1 MVKDVIGREWQLGTV
16 QVDYNLPERFNLNY
30 TGADNQPHRPI
41 MIHRAP
47 FGSMERFVGVLIEH
61 FAGNFPLW
69 LAPEQVRILP
79 ISEKFEDY
87 AQNLFDLCKS
97 LGLRATTDLQ
107 SDKLGAKIR
116 RAETSKVPYMIVA
129 GAKEAEEGTLSLRS
143 RIHKSKEGTYSQDE
157 FAKIVEEQIKNRDL
171 PDTLEPVSTT

>member
-1 MVKDVIGREWQLGTV
+1 
-16 QVDYNLPERFNLNY
+16 
-30 TGADNQPHRPI
+30 
-41 MIHRAP
+41 
-47 FGSMERFVGVLIEH
+47 
-61 FAGNFPLW
+61 
-69 LAPEQVRILP
+69 
-79 ISEKFEDY
+79 
-87 AQNLFDLCKS
+87 
-97 LGLRATTDLQ
+97 
-107 SDKLGAKIR
+107 KIR